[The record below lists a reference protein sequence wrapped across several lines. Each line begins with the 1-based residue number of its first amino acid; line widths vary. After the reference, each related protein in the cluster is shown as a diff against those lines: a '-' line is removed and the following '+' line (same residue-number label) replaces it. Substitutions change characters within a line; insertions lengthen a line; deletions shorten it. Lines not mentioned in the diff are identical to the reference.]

1 MTTLENRQQLQCVV
15 KKPYGISFYI
25 LFTLMVFF
33 HSTSRQAW
41 TPEVTRLLR
50 DPLFLLVLGQ
60 LNFEKKGQHSKL

>member
-15 KKPYGISFYI
+15 KKTYGISFYI

-41 TPEVTRLLR
+41 TPRSQVIERPFV
-50 DPLFLLVLGQ
+50 FISIGSIE
-60 LNFEKKGQHSKL
+60 F